1 MNEMLL
7 KETSATVDRIADESA
22 VSFHVKSCVVSFFLG
37 LSAVMLI
44 YGTGIGSYNSAVCRQ
59 RYNYPVERF
68 GYSCRL
74 LGFPTSYVENDAWG
88 HNAHVYPWEFV
99 LNLLIWSAVCYAALF
114 LLRRYLKNVYAA
126 VSVANRVT
134 RSAIILELLAVPLVF
149 LILVSDLPI
158 RRADLADIFFR
169 VVNGWSVLY
178 LPLPI
183 LAGVGLLLG
192 IGGVLRGIPTRRR
205 DGAATGGAHI
215 SRASRNMV
223 LFWPLFM
230 AAWIVVAIMFVA
242 FIPEVV

>member
-1 MNEMLL
+1 MNVLL
-7 KETSATVDRIADESA
+7 TETSATVDRSADESA

-68 GYSCRL
+68 GYSCKL

-99 LNLLIWSAVCYAALF
+99 LNLFMWSAVCYAALF
-114 LLRRYLKNVYAA
+114 LLRRYLKNVHAA
-126 VSVANRVT
+126 VSVANRAT

-169 VVNGWSVLY
+169 DVNGWSVLY

-183 LAGVGLLLG
+183 LASVGLLLG
-192 IGGVLRGIPTRRR
+192 IRGVLRGMPTGRR
-205 DGAATGGAHI
+205 DGAAIGDAHI
-215 SRASRNMV
+215 SRASRNIV
-223 LFWPLFM
+223 LLWPLFM